1 MHVCHIL
8 LVVADNQHLAFEEV
22 QSKLGSDPAWSD
34 WNNVGAEP
42 LNFAGR
48 WSGSIFGSVDEEGN
62 IKNQDTNPNFLRYAD
77 DPALAEQVLTSQIN
91 QRMHEIANYQEK
103 AIDLSSFSYD
113 PYGDDFNMDLWATK
127 KLAQILD
134 DEWTPDTYVYDLEEW
149 TGNLRHFTKRVATD
163 PLRQY
168 LIPVDFHF

>member
-8 LVVADNQHLAFEEV
+8 LVEADNQHLAFTEV
-22 QSKLGSDPAWSD
+22 QSRLESEPSWSD
-34 WNNVGAEP
+34 WSNVGAEP

-48 WSGSIFGSVDEEGN
+48 WSGAIFGTLDENGTIQN
-62 IKNQDTNPNFLRYAD
+62 TDTNPNFLRYAD
-77 DPALAEQVLTSQIN
+77 DPALAEQVLTTQLD
-91 QRMHEIANYQEK
+91 QRLTDIRHYQSK
-103 AIDLSSFSYD
+103 AVDLSSISYD
-113 PYGDDFNMDLWATK
+113 PYKDGFDTDLWATK
-127 KLAQILD
+127 KLAQLLD
-134 DEWTPDTYVYDLEEW
+134 DEWTPDTYVYDLQEW